1 MKLRNSY
8 YFIAVITFSGLG
20 WLAACQ
26 DQGNNFSYGQ
36 LSGDSF
42 IGAKTESDYDAL
54 LQKYVDS
61 ESFVRYEAW
70 LKDSGDLG
78 KLKAILEA
86 FANTDEKTLS
96 PNQRKALYINAYN
109 ALTLDLILSHYD
121 ETKGSDGV
129 RSIKNIG
136 NLGNSVWDHFKW
148 RVTGK
153 MRTLNE
159 IEHKILRPLG
169 DARIH
174 FAIVCASIGCP
185 PIHNRAF
192 KTETLD
198 TTLDQLASQF
208 VNSGRSTTFDQ
219 NQEVITTS
227 KILDWFGGDFK
238 KHFGS
243 LTTFFERF
251 VKVIP
256 AEDVKKYSIKFSDYD
271 WSLNESL
278 SEPEP
283 TPTPTPSPDP
293 GSGTENPPPGSGTE
307 NDLDQ

>member
-8 YFIAVITFSGLG
+8 YFIAVLTFGGLG

-26 DQGNNFSYGQ
+26 DQGKNFSYGQ

-42 IGAKTESDYDAL
+42 VGAKTESDYDAL

-61 ESFVRYEAW
+61 KSFVRYGAW
-70 LKDSGDLG
+70 LKDSADLG
-78 KLKAILEA
+78 KLKSVLEA
-86 FANTDEKTLS
+86 IANTDEKPLS
-96 PNQRKALYINAYN
+96 TDQRKALYINAYN
-109 ALTLDLILSHYD
+109 ALTLDLILSHFD

-148 RVTGK
+148 RVTGQ
-153 MRTLNE
+153 MRTLND
-159 IEHKILRPLG
+159 IEHKILRPMG

-174 FAIVCASIGCP
+174 FAIVCASVGCP
-185 PIHNRAF
+185 PIHNHAF
-192 KTETLD
+192 KAETLNA
-198 TTLDQLASQF
+198 TLDQLADQF

-219 NQEVITTS
+219 ARGEINTS

-243 LTTFFERF
+243 LSSFFERY

-256 AEDVKKYSIKFSDYD
+256 AEDVKKYSIRFSEYD
-271 WSLNESL
+271 WSLNESQA
-278 SEPEP
+278 EPEP
-283 TPTPTPSPDP
+283 TPSPTPDP

-307 NDLDQ
+307 FGLDQ